1 MEVMEM
7 RQRVNEL
14 AKKYDTRNL
23 YHRVSNFGGTLF
35 VDFYTKNINFKE
47 AYEALHSLAKELE
60 EKGIGYRHQVFE
72 YDQMLTI
79 DMFE

>member
-23 YHRVSNFGGTLF
+23 YHRVSDFGGTVF
-35 VDFYTKNINFKE
+35 VAFYTKNINFKE
-47 AYEALHSLAKELE
+47 AYEALHKLGKELA
-60 EKGIGYRHQVFE
+60 EKKIGYRHQVCE
-72 YDQMLTI
+72 HDQMLTI
-79 DMFE
+79 DVYE